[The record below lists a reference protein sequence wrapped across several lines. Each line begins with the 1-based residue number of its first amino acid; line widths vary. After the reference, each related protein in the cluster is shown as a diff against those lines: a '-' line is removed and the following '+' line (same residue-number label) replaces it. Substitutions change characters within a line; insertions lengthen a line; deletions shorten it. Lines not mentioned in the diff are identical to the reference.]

1 MRKFNKS
8 NPGISCDVLRI
19 GLNVTLINKQVL
31 LVDEQPGS
39 GKLGGGRLPESEASR
54 QLDPRLKRPSAVHA
68 GVAHQWES

>member
-19 GLNVTLINKQVL
+19 GLNVL